1 MSTQILRDEDMNF
14 PPTQDAYSDE
24 SHPVLKDLTLE
35 AILTALKETT
45 DSDEFMPYL
54 AWMHSMVAATA
65 WSMETPQVKQ
75 TLQNLLLGASSGP
88 GASNAGSKNK
98 RKKGGNKNRNN
109 AGASEQ
115 SVEGLTKDAMLT
127 AIQGLRQHISAL
139 TQETKDW
146 AASTCDQHILN
157 ALPTPM
163 NKKHFTKLSLE
174 TAIEKLEVIQKQFSL
189 MIDIKKRVRT
199 KDIIY

>member
-65 WSMETPQVKQ
+65 WSMETP
-75 TLQNLLLGASSGP
+75 
-88 GASNAGSKNK
+88 
-98 RKKGGNKNRNN
+98 
-109 AGASEQ
+109 
-115 SVEGLTKDAMLT
+115 
-127 AIQGLRQHISAL
+127 
-139 TQETKDW
+139 
-146 AASTCDQHILN
+146 
-157 ALPTPM
+157 
-163 NKKHFTKLSLE
+163 
-174 TAIEKLEVIQKQFSL
+174 
-189 MIDIKKRVRT
+189 
-199 KDIIY
+199 